1 MVAHMSSVSAV
12 SPVSLV
18 DLAQQ
23 RPRVVAAGALVRGW
37 QLDAILGA
45 AYFAIGFA
53 PIAAL
58 AISLMGFL
66 PLSVSAPALVGP
78 AAALGLVLGLRFP
91 RYGALALKG
100 FAIGVVA
107 VTAYDAV
114 RVPLILF
121 GLWGDFIPNIGKWLL
136 DSPQPNA
143 LVGYVYRYVG
153 DGGGMGMAF
162 VVAFTLLRPRVHC
175 LGAAV
180 TYGVAIWGCLLLTL
194 LLSPHGQELM
204 FRLTP
209 MTLALSLLGHLVY
222 GATIG
227 VLLTLSLRRSPQTF
241 GRSPAP
247 QSTP

>member
-1 MVAHMSSVSAV
+1 MS
-12 SPVSLV
+12 
-18 DLAQQ
+18 
-23 RPRVVAAGALVRGW
+23 
-37 QLDAILGA
+37 A

-91 RYGALALKG
+91 RYGVLALKG
-100 FAIGVVA
+100 FAIGVAA
-107 VTAYDAV
+107 VTVYDAV
-114 RVPLILF
+114 RLPLILL

-143 LVGYVYRYVG
+143 LVGYIYRYVG

-162 VVAFTLLRPRVHC
+162 VVAFTLLLRRRLRC

-180 TYGVAIWGCLLLTL
+180 AYGVAIWGCLLLTL

-209 MTLALSLLGHLVY
+209 TTLALSLLGHLVY

-227 VLLTLSLRRSPQTF
+227 VLLALSLRRSPRPF
-241 GRSPAP
+241 G
-247 QSTP
+247 QSHASRLEL